1 MRLAFKAFKGILL
14 RALFT
19 QLPENDKL
27 ISSLGYPPHYAPSC
41 GDGKGKGDN
50 GDKEKEEGECGHSN
64 NTIKK
69 TSLKA
74 ENMIRQSLVD
84 LEGMSTIEDAVEAL
98 KRQFPSVT
106 VESKQKSTDDVIIVE
121 GLDAVIV
128 GSGPGGSITA
138 YNLTQAGLK
147 VAVLEKSTFVPA
159 TQFPMTERQAFE
171 RLYEAHGLLSSED
184 ASISILAGSTLGGGS
199 RVNWCASFKTPDHVL
214 KEWAAKEGGKED
226 GGEGDNHFQQQS
238 EGLQKMFGSPEYKQG
253 LDSVCKRLGVRTGF
267 THSTNCTLL
276 AQGLENIAADCED
289 VPRNCGDNDCSG
301 LCQFGCG
308 RGEKQDAVVTYLADV
323 CGSRIGAKIV
333 TGVMADIVVVVENV
347 QDEKDMK
354 KKRAT
359 GVVAKTTTGGI
370 RIIFK
375 APIVISSAGA
385 IHTPALLL
393 RSKIA
398 VDIGGVQGIG
408 SNLRLHPCTV
418 IIAKFDKDETD
429 DSSPPHPQSQS
440 HSQPVVQAWNGPIM
454 SKYSTQLAEWNGSGY
469 GAVVYNV
476 SPHPGMFAAGL
487 PWNSGADMKRL
498 LADFEKSVCALVLV
512 RDRGSGQVKIDGA
525 GAPRIVYALAE
536 EDKETMLGG
545 MKLACRAL
553 KAAGATA
560 VSLINGQEYQ
570 FKKKMDNG
578 IGNNGGNNNTFD
590 DDGEE
595 AEFEHWLNADM
606 TVPDRDLVCAHQ
618 MGTAALGTVL
628 DGDTGECK
636 SVSGLYVCDASC
648 FPTSLGVNPMI
659 TVYGIANMISNGIA
673 KRYVGKKEKET
684 ERGVHHQLAY
694 EQE

>member
-27 ISSLGYPPHYAPSC
+27 ITSLGYPPHYSPSYD
-41 GDGKGKGDN
+41 GDGDN
-50 GDKEKEEGECGHSN
+50 ENEEGKCGHSN
-64 NTIKK
+64 NTIRKS
-69 TSLKA
+69 TLQA
-74 ENMIRQSLVD
+74 EATIKQSLVD
-84 LEGMSTIEDAVEAL
+84 LDGISNIEDAVEAL
-98 KRQFPSVT
+98 KRQFSSVT
-106 VESKQKSTDDVIIVE
+106 VEPKQKSKDDVVIIVK

-138 YNLTQAGLK
+138 YNLSQAGMK
-147 VAVLEKSTFVPA
+147 VAILEKSTFVSA
-159 TQFPMTERQAFE
+159 TDLPMTERQAFE

-214 KEWAAKEGGKED
+214 KEWAGERGGG
-226 GGEGDNHFQQQS
+226 GGEEEEVGDSNLQQQEEQQR
-238 EGLQKMFGSPEYKQG
+238 EGLQEMFGSPEYKKG

-267 THSTNCTLL
+267 NHSTNCTLL
-276 AQGLENIAADCED
+276 AQGLENMAADCED
-289 VPRNCGDNDCSG
+289 VPRNCGDNNCSG

-308 RGEKQDAVVTYLADV
+308 RGEKQDAVVTYLADA
-323 CGSRIGAKIV
+323 CGSGGAKIV
-333 TGVMADIVVVVENV
+333 TGVMADVIVVENV
-347 QDEKDMK
+347 QDEKATK

-359 GVVAKTTTGGI
+359 GVVAKTTMNGI
-370 RIIFK
+370 CIIFK

-393 RSKIA
+393 RSKIS
-398 VDIGGVQGIG
+398 VDVGGVQGIG
-408 SNLRLHPCTV
+408 RNLRLHPCTV
-418 IIAKFDKDETD
+418 IIGKFDTE
-429 DSSPPHPQSQS
+429 DSSHS
-440 HSQPVVQAWNGPIM
+440 HSQAQPAVVQAWKGPIM

-487 PWNSGADMKRL
+487 PWKSGADVKRL
-498 LADFEKSVCALVLV
+498 LADFEKSVFALVLV
-512 RDRGSGQVKIDGA
+512 RDKGSGEVKIDSA

-536 EDKETMLGG
+536 EDKEIMLGG
-545 MKLACRAL
+545 MKLACKAL

-570 FKKKMDNG
+570 FKKEEEKKKDNG
-578 IGNNGGNNNTFD
+578 MVNIIIDNNK
-590 DDGEE
+590 EE
-595 AEFEHWLNADM
+595 KGFEHWLNAEM
-606 TVPDRDLVCAHQ
+606 TVPDRDLLCAHQ

-628 DGDTGECK
+628 DGGTGECK
-636 SVSGLYVCDASC
+636 RVSGLYVCDASC

-659 TVYGIANMISNGIA
+659 TVYGIANTISNGIA
-673 KRYVGKKEKET
+673 RGFVGKKET

>member
-1 MRLAFKAFKGILL
+1 MRLAFKAFKGTLL

-41 GDGKGKGDN
+41 DDS
-50 GDKEKEEGECGHSN
+50 DKEKEEGECGHSN

-69 TSLKA
+69 TSLQA
-74 ENMIRQSLVD
+74 ETMIKQSLVD
-84 LEGMSTIEDAVEAL
+84 LEGVSTIENAVEAL
-98 KRQFPSVT
+98 KRQFTLVT
-106 VESKQKSTDDVIIVE
+106 VESKQKSNDTVILVE

-138 YNLTQAGLK
+138 YNLSQAGLK
-147 VAVLEKSTFVPA
+147 VAVLEKSTFVSV
-159 TQFPMTERQAFE
+159 TQLPMTERQAFE

-184 ASISILAGSTLGGGS
+184 ASISLLAGSTLGGGS

-214 KEWAAKEGGKED
+214 KEWAAKEGGK
-226 GGEGDNHFQQQS
+226 GEGEEGDTLHFQQQS

-253 LDSVCKRLGVRTGF
+253 LDSVCKRLDVRTGF
-267 THSTNCTLL
+267 NHSKNCALL

-289 VPRNCGDNDCSG
+289 VPRNCGDDDCSG

-308 RGEKQDAVVTYLADV
+308 RGEKQDAVVTYLADA
-323 CGSRIGAKIV
+323 CGSKVGAKIV
-333 TGVMADIVVVVENV
+333 TGVMADVVEVVENV
-347 QDEKDMK
+347 QDEKDTKK

-359 GVVAKTTTGGI
+359 GVVVKTTTSGI

-375 APIVISSAGA
+375 SPIVISSAGA

-393 RSKIA
+393 RSKIT
-398 VDIGGVQGIG
+398 VDVGGVQVIG
-408 SNLRLHPCTV
+408 GNLRLHPCTV
-418 IIAKFDKDETD
+418 IIAKFDNDETE
-429 DSSPPHPQSQS
+429 DSSPPHLQSQS
-440 HSQPVVQAWNGPIM
+440 QPAVQAWNGPIM
-454 SKYSTQLAEWNGSGY
+454 SKYSTQLAEWNGGGY

-487 PWNSGADMKRL
+487 PWKSGADVKRL

-512 RDRGSGQVKIDGA
+512 RDRGSGEVKIDGV
-525 GAPRIVYALAE
+525 GAPRILYALAE

-570 FKKKMDNG
+570 FKKKMGNG
-578 IGNNGGNNNTFD
+578 VGNNGGNTNTID
-590 DDGEE
+590 GGGEE

-606 TVPDRDLVCAHQ
+606 TVPHRDLLCAHQ

-628 DGDTGECK
+628 DGGTGECK

-659 TVYGIANMISNGIA
+659 TVYGIANVISNGIA
-673 KRYVGKKEKET
+673 KGYVGKKEKDKET
-684 ERGVHHQLAY
+684 GRGVHYQLVY